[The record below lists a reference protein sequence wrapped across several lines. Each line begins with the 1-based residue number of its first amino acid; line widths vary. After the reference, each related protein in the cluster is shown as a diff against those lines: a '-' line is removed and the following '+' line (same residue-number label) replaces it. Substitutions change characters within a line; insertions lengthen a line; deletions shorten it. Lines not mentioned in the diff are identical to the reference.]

1 MQYFFILGNNP
12 SISAAELCAILPN
25 VSKENTVVYPEQ
37 SLLLFTGDLPMEPKI
52 MIRRLG
58 GTIKIGKVIESGVKP
73 GGFLAIIKENF
84 ENNGNRH
91 NFGFSDYSGK
101 LHLKAVAMEY
111 KKFLKEQNI
120 PCRWVTSQDP
130 VLSSVVVE
138 QNDLLSKGAEIV
150 FFKDTEGYV
159 IGKTLEVQPFKE
171 LSRRDYGRPA
181 RDDHSGML
189 PPKLAQIM
197 LNMANVAIDSTVFD
211 PFCGSGTVISEAA
224 LSGVKKLLASDI
236 SPKAVADT
244 KENIEWLKRQ
254 ITDLDFDLVLNEASA
269 TTVSRSVP
277 VGSVDAIVT
286 EPYLGPQR
294 GLNNIREV
302 VKELEQLYRASLD
315 EFYKVLKPDGRI
327 VMLWPVFWNKKEPVK
342 LNTSIATDYR
352 IIAPLPDF
360 LSAKLRLTER
370 RTLLYGRPDQ
380 RVWREI
386 VILEKK

>member
-1 MQYFFILGNNP
+1 MQYFFVLGNNP
-12 SISAAELCAILPN
+12 SISVAELSALLPN
-25 VSKENTVVYPEQ
+25 FSQNNIIVYPEQ
-37 SLLLFTGDLPMEPKI
+37 SLLLFEGDLPMEPKK

-58 GTIKIGKVIESGVKP
+58 GTIKIGKIIENKAKP
-73 GGFLAIIKENF
+73 SQFLSIIKEDF
-84 ENNGNRH
+84 NNTGSRH

-101 LHLKAVAMEY
+101 LQLKAVAMEY

-120 PCRWVTSQDP
+120 PCRWVVSQEKT
-130 VLSSVVVE
+130 LSSVVVE
-138 QNDLLSKGAEIV
+138 QNDLLTKGAEII
-150 FFKDTEGYV
+150 FFKDAEGYG

-181 RDDHSGML
+181 RDDRSGML

-197 LNMANVAIDSTVFD
+197 LNLANVSSDSIVLD

-224 LSGVKKLLASDI
+224 LFGIKKIIGSDI

-244 KENIEWLKRQ
+244 KTNIEWLKKQ
-254 ITDLDFDLVLNEASA
+254 APDLEYELVLNTASA
-269 TTVSRSVP
+269 TAVSRILP
-277 VGSVDAIVT
+277 AGSVDAIVT

-302 VKELEQLYRASLD
+302 VKELEQLYLASLND
-315 EFYKVLKPDGRI
+315 LYGILKPGGKI

-342 LNTSIATDYR
+342 LNTAIAAKYK
-352 IIAPLPDF
+352 IIPPLPDF
-360 LSAKLRLTER
+360 LAGKLRLTER
-370 RTLLYGRPDQ
+370 RTLLYGRSDQ

-386 VILEKK
+386 LILEKK